1 MDRNRVEITGVLSE
15 LPALRHSPAGTPIQ
29 MCVIAHQSQRIEN
42 GTARKVVAEVEA
54 MAIGKT
60 ALALS
65 QLRQDQPVRAT
76 GFLACANQKQTRRL
90 VLHIDEF
97 ELLN

>member
-1 MDRNRVEITGVLSE
+1 M
-15 LPALRHSPAGTPIQ
+15 
-29 MCVIAHQSQRIEN
+29 
-42 GTARKVVAEVEA
+42 AEVEA